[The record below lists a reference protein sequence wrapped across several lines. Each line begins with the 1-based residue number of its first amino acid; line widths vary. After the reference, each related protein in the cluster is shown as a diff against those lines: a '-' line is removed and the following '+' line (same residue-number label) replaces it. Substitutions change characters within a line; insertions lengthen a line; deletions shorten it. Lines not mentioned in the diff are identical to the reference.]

1 MREFMR
7 LEDKVALISGG
18 ARGMGA
24 AEARLFA
31 DEGAKVIFV
40 DILDQEGLKVQAEI
54 QETGGEAEYLHLDV
68 TQEENWRQAM
78 DVVNS
83 KYGRLNILVNNA
95 GIVPEYSSSNVEGI
109 SEDAWNQVMDVNA
122 KGMFLGTKVLCS
134 SAMVKSGWT
143 KPTKVAADRLELPNY
158 ELLVAAAQR
167 VESNMNDYPKAM
179 IQ

>member
-1 MREFMR
+1 MR

-54 QETGGEAEYLHLDV
+54 QEAGGEAEYLHLDV

-95 GIVPEYSSSNVEGI
+95 GIVLNI
-109 SEDAWNQVMDVNA
+109 RRQM
-122 KGMFLGTKVLCS
+122 L
-134 SAMVKSGWT
+134 
-143 KPTKVAADRLELPNY
+143 
-158 ELLVAAAQR
+158 
-167 VESNMNDYPKAM
+167 
-179 IQ
+179 